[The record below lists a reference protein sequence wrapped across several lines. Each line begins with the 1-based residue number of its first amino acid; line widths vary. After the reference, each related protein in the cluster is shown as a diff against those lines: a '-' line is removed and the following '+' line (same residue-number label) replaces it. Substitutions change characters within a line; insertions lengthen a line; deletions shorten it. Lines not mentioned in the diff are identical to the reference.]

1 MSMPSSSDAV
11 ATTAGRRPCF
21 SAVSV
26 CCRIS
31 SDTLPWW
38 ARTLAYAAIV
48 VILSAVVGTP
58 LAFWRSYVRERRWGF
73 STQTARGWFS
83 DRAKGLAVNVVLT
96 SLLVL
101 GVVAL
106 ARALPGWW
114 VLPAGVA
121 AALAA
126 LLLSFLAPVLLAPMF
141 NRYTPL
147 RDEPLATELRALAT
161 AADVP
166 VADVLIEDTSRRTR
180 KQNAYV
186 TGLGR
191 TRRIVVSDTLLAAA
205 SPAELRTVVAHE
217 LGHRRKRHVFLG
229 TLLSVIGAIVAT
241 IVIWVLLG
249 TRTADPH
256 RLPLLLLIGLVLS
269 LVGLPALT
277 AISRRWERSADRYAL
292 ELTDD
297 PAAYH
302 RVLGRLAVANLS
314 DLDPPP
320 LIYLFLFTH
329 PTPPERLAAA
339 G

>member
-1 MSMPSSSDAV
+1 MGKLINLVLLFALNVFAAGSVV
-11 ATTAGRRPCF
+11 AQTRPTGPKKETAFKIGEPLEFKGRI
-21 SAVSV
+21 VS
-26 CCRIS
+26 
-31 SDTLPWW
+31 
-38 ARTLAYAAIV
+38 
-48 VILSAVVGTP
+48 G
-58 LAFWRSYVRERRWGF
+58 
-73 STQTARGWFS
+73 
-83 DRAKGLAVNVVLT
+83 

-217 LGHRRKRHVFLG
+217 LGHRRKRHV
-229 TLLSVIGAIVAT
+229 
-241 IVIWVLLG
+241 LLG
-249 TRTADPH
+249 SQQIGFARKDHFEAQFEVLDEFRSCLH
-256 RLPLLLLIGLVLS
+256 RPPI
-269 LVGLPALT
+269 
-277 AISRRWERSADRYAL
+277 DRPY
-292 ELTDD
+292 
-297 PAAYH
+297 P
-302 RVLGRLAVANLS
+302 
-314 DLDPPP
+314 
-320 LIYLFLFTH
+320 
-329 PTPPERLAAA
+329 
-339 G
+339 